1 MPQPRRKKRTSVK
14 ENVQKRPAGSTAA
27 VSSLL
32 VLVLSWFDI
41 ALSAT
46 DAAILI
52 GGLTSL
58 ASMVLT
64 RQ

>member
-1 MPQPRRKKRTSVK
+1 MAARKKSVK
-14 ENVQKRPAGSTAA
+14 ANVQARPAGSTAA
-27 VSSLL
+27 LTSLV

-41 ALSAT
+41 DMSAT

-58 ASMVLT
+58 ASLGLT
-64 RQ
+64 R

>member
-1 MPQPRRKKRTSVK
+1 MAARKGRVKR
-14 ENVQKRPAGSTAA
+14 NVQKRPAGSTAA
-27 VSSLL
+27 VTSLL

-41 ALSAT
+41 DMSAT

-58 ASMVLT
+58 ASLVLT
-64 RQ
+64 KGA